1 MGLLSFYR
9 MFLAAGW
16 KITCCFGSPETTATV
31 DDHDD
36 DDGDEGAEG
45 DDDGEQHD
53 GWPGD
58 YKNFDNES
66 SADLAD

>member
-1 MGLLSFYR
+1 M
-9 MFLAAGW
+9 
-16 KITCCFGSPETTATV
+16 TATV

-36 DDGDEGAEG
+36 DDADEGAEG
-45 DDDGEQHD
+45 DDDGEQDD

>member
-1 MGLLSFYR
+1 MLRSAPLR
-9 MFLAAGW
+9 PRQIVTAA
-16 KITCCFGSPETTATV
+16 V

-45 DDDGEQHD
+45 DDDGEQDD

-66 SADLAD
+66 SADFAI

>member
-1 MGLLSFYR
+1 M
-9 MFLAAGW
+9 
-16 KITCCFGSPETTATV
+16 TATV

-66 SADLAD
+66 SADLAY